1 MFKTGDYLLVLF
13 FIFLYPMLAWN
24 YFKVSPLPEFRDL
37 IPITSELSYLEE
49 IHVYRR
55 NTGSYNWLKLSVND
69 YSGVFFANSGDDL
82 NSRAYNRVKNTL
94 RLNEELTI
102 WAYKKPQTLVDVFNG
117 DYNGN
122 SDNLLILKKTGGNS
136 DGFQDFNEP
145 DKKVVI
151 VGLPEYKILQLA
163 KNQKLL
169 IDYQT
174 TKVSHESNMRWNTRI
189 WFGLNIFIV
198 GFILFKLA
206 ERSLHLN
213 KNLSQNN

>member
-13 FIFLYPMLAWN
+13 IIFLYPMLAWN

-37 IPITSELSYLEE
+37 IPITSKLSYLEE

-55 NTGSYNWLKLSVND
+55 NAGSYEWLKLSVND
-69 YSGVFFANSGDDL
+69 YSGIFFANSGDDL
-82 NSRAYNRVKNTL
+82 NSRAYKRVKNTL
-94 RLNEELTI
+94 RLSEELTI
-102 WAYKKPQTLVDVFNG
+102 WAYKRPQTLVDVFNG

-122 SDNLLILKKTGGNS
+122 LDNVLILKKTRGNS
-136 DGFQDFNEP
+136 DEFQDFNEP

-151 VGLPEYKILQLA
+151 AGLPEYKILQLA
-163 KNQKLL
+163 MNQKLL

-174 TKVSHESNMRWNTRI
+174 TKVSHESNMKWNTRI
-189 WFGLNIFIV
+189 WFGVNIFIV

-213 KNLSQNN
+213 KRTKPK